1 MKVIQYIR
9 SPIDP
14 DYGECM
20 DQLRPCIPDDVG
32 YELVTESPYDLPDH
46 MDYRFNS
53 DIVRIKMAAE
63 NPDMVWVDADTKFVK
78 WFSPPADGRSWFY
91 GIHGRADI
99 CVFYVN
105 NCCSYFKWLLEEF
118 GKLKNPKVGW
128 CQGLMM
134 NSDNSRFKLIPN
146 NHFQH
151 LALGSRKNR

>member
-9 SPIDP
+9 SPINR

-20 DQLRPCIPDDVG
+20 NQFIHALPGHIS
-32 YELVTESPYDLPDH
+32 YELYTETPYDLKDIE
-46 MDYRFNS
+46 DYRFNS
-53 DIVRIKMAAE
+53 DLVRLKMAVN

-78 WFSPPADGRSWFY
+78 WFSPPDDGRPWFY
-91 GIHGRADI
+91 GLQGRADI

-146 NHFQH
+146 NHFHH
-151 LALGSRKNR
+151 LALGSRKKR